1 MHKDDRRAESPV
13 RCDPAKAA
21 ETAEQ
26 VHRDFA
32 ALLRVFEEQL
42 AGASADYGLQ
52 RSPIAQAKA
61 AAERGLKLSEQLI
74 EMLRTRS

>member
-1 MHKDDRRAESPV
+1 VHKDNRTAESPV
-13 RCDPAKAA
+13 RSDPTKAA
-21 ETAEQ
+21 DRAEQ
-26 VHRDFA
+26 VHRNFT

-42 AGASADYGLQ
+42 ASASSDDSLQ
-52 RSPIAQAKA
+52 RSPIAEAKA